1 MKGIR
6 PPLALTLLGIAVIS
20 CGADTRHPQL
30 ELSGPTMGTTYS
42 VKLAFP
48 PADLSADRLQSDIRA
63 SVDDIERLASTYLAA
78 SELSTF
84 NAARSTDWHAVSA
97 ELCHA
102 ISDALAIS
110 RQTEGAFDITVGA
123 VVNLWGFGPGDVV
136 LQPPSQSSIDAA
148 LARVGY
154 ANLET
159 DCSVPAIRKH
169 RADVYVDLSGWA
181 KGYAVDRLAGLLDGY
196 GLTDYLVEIGGELRL
211 RGRNA
216 NDRKWGVAIEAP
228 DDNRRGVQ
236 TIMRITDTAVA
247 TSGDYR
253 NFFEHEGKRYSH
265 TIDPRTGRPV
275 DHALASV
282 TVLAPLAATADAMA
296 SALLVLGP
304 ENGPAR
310 AEELELAAVFLVR
323 AGKGVEQ
330 RTTARFDAMTQ
341 QGKAA
346 SPVHARRNSG
356 ENSGGSS

>member
-1 MKGIR
+1 
-6 PPLALTLLGIAVIS
+6 
-20 CGADTRHPQL
+20 
-30 ELSGPTMGTTYS
+30 MGTTYS

-48 PADLSADRLQSDIRA
+48 PTDFPGDRLQSDIRA
-63 SVDDIERLASTYLAA
+63 SLDRIERLASTYLVT
-78 SELSTF
+78 SELSAF
-84 NAARSTDWHAVSA
+84 NAARSTDWYPVSA

-102 ISDALAIS
+102 ISDTLVIS

-123 VVNLWGFGPGDVV
+123 VVNLWGFGPDDVV
-136 LQPPSQSSIDAA
+136 LQPPSQPSIDAA
-148 LARVGY
+148 LSRVGY

-169 RADVYVDLSGWA
+169 RADLYVDLSGWA

-196 GLTDYLVEIGGELRL
+196 GLIDYLVEIGGELRL

-216 NDRKWGVAIEAP
+216 QDRKWGVAIEVP
-228 DDNRRGVQ
+228 DENRRGVQ
-236 TIMRITDTAVA
+236 TIMQITDTSVA

-265 TIDPRTGRPV
+265 TIDPRNGRPV

-304 ENGPAR
+304 ETGPAL

-323 AGKGVEQ
+323 AGNGVEQ
-330 RTTARFDAMTQ
+330 RTTTRFDAMTRQ
-341 QGKAA
+341 AKTANPDHPPE
-346 SPVHARRNSG
+346 SSDRRAECRG
-356 ENSGGSS
+356 